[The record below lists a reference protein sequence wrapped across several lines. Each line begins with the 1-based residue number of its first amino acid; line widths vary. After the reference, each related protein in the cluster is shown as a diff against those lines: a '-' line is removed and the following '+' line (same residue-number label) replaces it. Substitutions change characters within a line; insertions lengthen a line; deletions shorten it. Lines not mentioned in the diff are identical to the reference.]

1 MRGSRNLLTQRMA
14 SSRASGASGGVKFVG
29 IAVGAAAAG
38 AAGVAGYA
46 SYDSN
51 FRKTLENSIPGS
63 QNLLNYAIG
72 VQEPPAPRLKD
83 LRPLQFS
90 ADPKVPPKPFE
101 PKAVEDSKENAKDS
115 SPGEVKFVET
125 VTKIEKRIKK
135 ADNPYIGGK
144 SSTNPEQKNENLT
157 DSLKKHLVKA
167 EKATKN
173 ATGAKLETIRAI
185 EHHIQTIREAIE
197 AGKEGDW
204 DAVTVAHL
212 KAKRLAEQDLEWEK
226 KARNAVAELVTEA
239 NLGGQGET
247 TQLNP
252 LVPISKATATKLTNE
267 LDEMISNVKHVDSER
282 IFVHDYSD
290 RVAESRKKFQ
300 LELKA
305 VHPNLNYEEGMKL
318 KKTDLQTIL
327 AHAHLRIDQLSQKLI
342 DNKLNEEKRVQS
354 IVSKKKNDLLEKFR
368 LEANSKLAAI
378 PEVDKKKLDEELA
391 HATAEIQK
399 KYDEKLKE
407 VVRTQKQLY
416 DIEHA
421 KDVDDAV
428 QKERNV
434 HSSAVGKALAQ
445 LEGIERALAG
455 HIQMDIQ
462 NRKSKQMWL
471 ATQNLKETVIFGNR
485 AKCCMEGRRAP
496 LGDQMKTLLSC
507 GGNSDEFVKTVDSS
521 MAKASKVRGEYT
533 EEDLN
538 TRFNKVC
545 RIGRRVAY
553 VNEGGALAHLYSWLK
568 SSLTI
573 ELKPKQGTTESLIPA
588 AETNFTLLTRAEQLW
603 KSGKKGDAIR
613 VLQMTDGATRR
624 VAADFIEDARRQQ
637 EALLL
642 SRLLLAHAALTSIRS
657 TY

>member
-1 MRGSRNLLTQRMA
+1 MA

-29 IAVGAAAAG
+29 IAAGAAIAG
-38 AAGVAGYA
+38 AAGLAGYA
-46 SYDSN
+46 LYDSN

-72 VQEPPAPRLKD
+72 VQEPPAQRLKD

-101 PKAVEDSKENAKDS
+101 SKPVEDSKENAKDS

-125 VTKIEKRIKK
+125 VTKIEKRM

-157 DSLKKHLVKA
+157 DSLKKHLVNS

-185 EHHIQTIREAIE
+185 KHHIQTI
-197 AGKEGDW
+197 
-204 DAVTVAHL
+204 
-212 KAKRLAEQDLEWEK
+212 QWEK
-226 KARNAVAELVTEA
+226 KARNALAELVTEA

-318 KKTDLQTIL
+318 KKSDLQTIL
-327 AHAHLRIDQLSQKLI
+327 AHAHLRIVQLI
-342 DNKLNEEKRVQS
+342 KRRKTRSVNCFE
-354 IVSKKKNDLLEKFR
+354 KKNDLLEKFR
-368 LEANSKLAAI
+368 LEANSKVAAI
-378 PEVDKKKLDEELA
+378 PEIDKKKLDEELA

-428 QKERNV
+428 QKERNE

-455 HIQMDIQ
+455 HLQMDIQ

-485 AKCCMEGRRAP
+485 AKC
-496 LGDQMKTLLSC
+496 
-507 GGNSDEFVKTVDSS
+507 F
-521 MAKASKVRGEYT
+521 
-533 EEDLN
+533 
-538 TRFNKVC
+538 C

-553 VNEGGALAHLYSWLK
+553 VNDGGALAHLYSWLK
-568 SSLTI
+568 SSLII
-573 ELKPKQGTTESLIPA
+573 ELKPKQGTVERLTTA

-613 VLQMTDGATRR
+613 VLQMTDGVTRR

-642 SRLLLAHAALTSIRS
+642 SRLLLAHAALTPIRS

>member
-1 MRGSRNLLTQRMA
+1 MRGSRNLLSQRMA
-14 SSRASGASGGVKFVG
+14 SSRASGSSAGLKFVG
-29 IAVGAAAAG
+29 LTAGAFAAG

-46 SYDSN
+46 SYDSD
-51 FRKTLENSIPGS
+51 FRKSLESSIPGS
-63 QNLLNYAIG
+63 RNILNYTIG
-72 VQEPPAPRLKD
+72 VEEPPAPRLKD

-90 ADPKVPPKPFE
+90 TDPNIPPKPFE
-101 PKAVEDSKENAKDS
+101 PKPVDTK
-115 SPGEVKFVET
+115 PL
-125 VTKIEKRIKK
+125 VTPVPVKIEDARVEKPNK
-135 ADNPYIGGK
+135 AENPYSGAKEPI
-144 SSTNPEQKNENLT
+144 NPQPKNENLT
-157 DSLKKHLVKA
+157 ESLKHHLTEA
-167 EKATKN
+167 EKATKA
-173 ATGAKLETIRAI
+173 ATSAKLETIRAI

-197 AGKEGDW
+197 GGKEGDW

-212 KAKRLAEQDLEWEK
+212 KAKRLAEMDLEVEK
-226 KARNAVAELVTEA
+226 KARNSIAGLVAEA
-239 NLGGQGET
+239 NLGAQGET

-252 LVPISKATATKLTNE
+252 LVPVSKATASKLSNE

-305 VHPNLNYEEGMKL
+305 VHPNLNYEEGMKI
-318 KKTDLQTIL
+318 KKSDLQTIL

-342 DNKLNEEKRVQS
+342 DNKLNEEKRIQG
-354 IVSKKKNDLLEKFR
+354 IISKKKQDLLEKLR
-368 LEANSKLAAI
+368 LEAKAQVI
-378 PEVDKKKLDEELA
+378 PEQEKKKFEEELA
-391 HATAEIQK
+391 HATQDIQK

-421 KDVDDAV
+421 KDVDEAV
-428 QKERNV
+428 FKERNL
-434 HSSAVGKALAQ
+434 HSTAVGRALAQ
-445 LEGIERALAG
+445 LEGIEKALAG
-455 HIQMDIQ
+455 HLHMDIE

-471 ATQNLKETVIFGNR
+471 ATQNLKETVVFGNR
-485 AKCCMEGRRAP
+485 ASCCMEGRRAP
-496 LGDQMKTLLSC
+496 LGDQMKILLSC
-507 GGNSDEFVKTVDSS
+507 GGNTDKFVKTIDNS
-521 MAKASKVRGEYT
+521 MAKTSKVVGEYT

-553 VNEGGALAHLYSWLK
+553 VKEGGALAHLYSWLK

-573 ELKPKQGTTESLIPA
+573 ELTPKDSSLTPSI
-588 AETNFTLLTRAEQLW
+588 ENNFTLLTRAEQLW

-624 VAADFIEDARRQQ
+624 VAADFIQDARRQQ

>member
-1 MRGSRNLLTQRMA
+1 MTQRMA
-14 SSRASGASGGVKFVG
+14 SSRASGSSNGIKFVG
-29 IAVGAAAAG
+29 FTAGVMTAG

-46 SYDSN
+46 SYDSD
-51 FRKTLENSIPGS
+51 FRKTLENAIPGS
-63 QNLLNYAIG
+63 RNILNYAIG
-72 VQEPPAPRLKD
+72 VEEPPAPRLKD

-90 ADPKVPPKPFE
+90 ADPKVPPRPFE
-101 PKAVEDSKENAKDS
+101 PKAVE
-115 SPGEVKFVET
+115 SPIETSIEVVR
-125 VTKIEKRIKK
+125 KIVPEKADNKPVKK
-135 ADNPYIGGK
+135 ADKKNEKSENPYLGGK
-144 SSTNPEQKNENLT
+144 GPMNPQQKNENLT
-157 DSLKKHLVKA
+157 ESLKHHLSDA
-167 EKATKN
+167 EKATKA

-212 KAKRLAEQDLEWEK
+212 KAKRMSEMDLEIEK
-226 KARNAVAELVTEA
+226 KARNSIAELVTEA

-252 LVPISKATATKLTNE
+252 LVPISKATATKLSNE

-305 VHPNLNYEEGMKL
+305 IHPNLNYEEGMKV
-318 KKTDLQTIL
+318 KKSDLQTIL

-342 DNKLNEEKRVQS
+342 DNKLSEEKRIQS
-354 IVSKKKNDLLEKFR
+354 IISKKKNDLLEKLR
-368 LEANSKLAAI
+368 LEAQASVAVI
-378 PEVDKKKLDEELA
+378 PDHDKKKFDEELA
-391 HATAEIQK
+391 RANAEIQK

-421 KDVDDAV
+421 KDVDEAV
-428 QKERNV
+428 LKERNL
-434 HSSAVGKALAQ
+434 HSTAVGRALAQ

-455 HIQMDIQ
+455 HLQMDIE

-471 ATQNLKETVIFGNR
+471 ATQNLKETIVFGNR
-485 AKCCMEGRRAP
+485 ASCCMEGRRAP
-496 LGDQMKTLLSC
+496 LGDQIKTLLSC

-521 MAKASKVRGEYT
+521 MAKISKVRGEYT
-533 EEDLN
+533 EEDLH

-553 VNEGGALAHLYSWLK
+553 VKEGGALSYLYSWLK

-573 ELKPKQGTTESLIPA
+573 ELTPKKGTNESLIPA
-588 AETNFTLLTRAEQLW
+588 SETNFTLLTRAEQLW

-637 EALLL
+637 ETLLL

>member
-14 SSRASGASGGVKFVG
+14 SSRASGSSGGLKFVG
-29 IAVGAAAAG
+29 LTVGAVAAG
-38 AAGVAGYA
+38 ATSVAVYA
-46 SYDSN
+46 SYDN
-51 FRKTLENSIPGS
+51 DFRKTLENSIPGS
-63 QNLLNYAIG
+63 RNILNYTIG
-72 VQEPPAPRLKD
+72 VEEPPAPRLKD

-90 ADPKVPPKPFE
+90 ADPKIAPKPFE
-101 PKAVEDSKENAKDS
+101 PKPVAE
-115 SPGEVKFVET
+115 
-125 VTKIEKRIKK
+125 KIEKVLVQAEK
-135 ADNPYIGGK
+135 APEKAKNPYTGPK
-144 SSTNPEQKNENLT
+144 EPVNPQKKNENLT
-157 DSLKKHLVKA
+157 ESLKKHLVDA
-167 EKATKN
+167 EKATKA

-197 AGKEGDW
+197 GGKDGDW
-204 DAVTVAHL
+204 DAVTIAHL
-212 KAKRLAEQDLEWEK
+212 KAKRLAEADGEWEK

-239 NLGGQGET
+239 NLGAQGEI

-252 LVPISKATATKLTNE
+252 LVPVSKATALKLSNE

-318 KKTDLQTIL
+318 NKTDLQTIL

-342 DNKLNEEKRVQS
+342 GNKLSEEKRVQS
-354 IVSKKKNDLLEKFR
+354 IISKKKADLLEKLR
-368 LEANSKLAAI
+368 LEAKINVI

-391 HATAEIQK
+391 RATAEIQK

-421 KDVDDAV
+421 KDVDEAV

-434 HSSAVGKALAQ
+434 HSTAVGKALAQ
-445 LEGIERALAG
+445 LEGIEMALAG
-455 HIQMDIQ
+455 HLHMDIE

-471 ATQNLKETVIFGNR
+471 ATQNLKETVVFGNR
-485 AKCCMEGRRAP
+485 ASCCMEGRRAP

-507 GGNSDEFVKTVDSS
+507 GGNTDEFVKTVDSA
-521 MAKASKVRGEYT
+521 MAKTSKIRGEYT

-553 VNEGGALAHLYSWLK
+553 VHDGSGALGHLYSWLK
-568 SSLTI
+568 ASLTFQLPI
-573 ELKPKQGTTESLIPA
+573 GTNDTVTPS
-588 AETNFTLLTRAEQLW
+588 AENNFSLLTRAEALW
-603 KSGKKGDAIR
+603 KAGKKGDAVR

-624 VAADFIEDARRQQ
+624 VATDFIQDARRHQ

>member
-1 MRGSRNLLTQRMA
+1 MRGSRNLLTQRLA
-14 SSRASGASGGVKFVG
+14 SSRATGSSGGLKFVG
-29 IAVGAAAAG
+29 ATVGAVTAG

-46 SYDSN
+46 SYDN
-51 FRKTLENSIPGS
+51 EFRKKLEGVIPGS
-63 QNLLNYAIG
+63 RTILNYTIG
-72 VQEPPAPRLKD
+72 EEEPPAPRLKD
-83 LRPLQFS
+83 LRPLQYS

-101 PKAVEDSKENAKDS
+101 PKPVKKELIGVKENLK
-115 SPGEVKFVET
+115 ET
-125 VTKIEKRIKK
+125 TEPKKIEKKPE
-135 ADNPYIGGK
+135 NPYIGAK
-144 SSTNPEQKNENLT
+144 TPLNPQERNEKLT
-157 DSLKKHLVKA
+157 ESLKNHLTQA
-167 EKATKN
+167 EKATKV
-173 ATGAKLETIRAI
+173 ATSAKLETIRAI
-185 EHHIQTIREAIE
+185 EHHVQTIREAIE
-197 AGKEGDW
+197 AGKDGDW
-204 DAVTVAHL
+204 DSVTVAHL
-212 KAKRLAEQDLEWEK
+212 KAKRLAEKDEK
-226 KARNAVAELVTEA
+226 AEKLARNAVADLVTEA

-252 LVPISKATATKLTNE
+252 LVPISKATAEKLSNE

-290 RVAESRKKFQ
+290 RVAESRRKFQ
-300 LELKA
+300 MELKA
-305 VHPNLNYEEGMKL
+305 VHPNLNYEDGMKI
-318 KKTDLQTIL
+318 KKADLHTIL

-342 DNKLNEEKRVQS
+342 DSKLNEEKRIQS
-354 IVSKKKNDLLEKFR
+354 IIAKKKEDLLEKLR
-368 LEANSKLAAI
+368 LETNAKQAAVI
-378 PEVDKKKLDEELA
+378 PEFDKKKLDAELA
-391 HATAEIQK
+391 RATAEIQK

-421 KDVDDAV
+421 KDVDEAV
-428 QKERNV
+428 LKERNL

-445 LEGIERALAG
+445 LAGIEKALSG
-455 HIQMDIQ
+455 HLQMDIE

-471 ATQNLKETVIFGNR
+471 ATQNLKGTVIFGNR
-485 AKCCMEGRRAP
+485 ASCCMEGRRAP

-507 GGNSDEFVKTVDSS
+507 CGGGNSDEFVKTINTAMS
-521 MAKASKVRGEYT
+521 KTSKVRGEYT
-533 EEDLN
+533 EQDLN

-573 ELKPKQGTTESLIPA
+573 ELVPKKGANESLTPA
-588 AETNFTLLTRAEQLW
+588 VENNFTLLTRAEQLW
-603 KSGKKGDAIR
+603 KSGKKSDAIR
-613 VLQMTDGATRR
+613 VLQLTDGATRR
-624 VAADFIEDARRQQ
+624 VAADFIADARRQH